1 MAQGHLEGAAVATVR
16 LLTDAGDKMSE
27 ERGGAEQRPVDISG
41 GDESLGES
49 ATFDL
54 PGGGLYGV
62 TIARPRG
69 ERIEREFFVKEGEER
84 SEMIKLE
91 VSPHE
96 YLGWQQYA
104 GNVRS
109 NPYQR
114 ETSPVPSLPVDRA
127 TNGST
132 G

>member
-1 MAQGHLEGAAVATVR
+1 MTRLRLKLNQPMAQGHVEGAAVATVR
-16 LLTDAGDKMSE
+16 LLTDAGNKMSKTWWS
-27 ERGGAEQRPVDISG
+27 RQLPVDISG
-41 GDESLGES
+41 SDESLGES

-69 ERIEREFFVKEGEER
+69 EQIEREFFVQEGEER

-104 GNVRS
+104 G
-109 NPYQR
+109 
-114 ETSPVPSLPVDRA
+114 
-127 TNGST
+127 
-132 G
+132 